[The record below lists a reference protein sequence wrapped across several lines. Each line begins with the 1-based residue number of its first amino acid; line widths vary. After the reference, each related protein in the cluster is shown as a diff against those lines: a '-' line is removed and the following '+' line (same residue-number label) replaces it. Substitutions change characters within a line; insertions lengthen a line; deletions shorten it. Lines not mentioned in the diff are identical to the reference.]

1 MTKKKFNRGAF
12 YRACRMW
19 HGYLSAAAFIMLI
32 FFASSGILLNHP
44 DWLGA
49 GRKDKPLINI
59 QLSESELQSI
69 KQSETPETVLTAR
82 LRQETRLI
90 GQLKDAEFTEFDGVL
105 RFAGVKGKTDVFLD
119 FETGIAEVEVQAANV
134 TSIIHDLHRGKDAGA
149 FWKAFIDITA
159 GLILLMSIAG
169 LILFF
174 SLRFRLAKSLK
185 IMGGMLGVIA
195 LLFVFLTP

>member
-1 MTKKKFNRGAF
+1 MTKKKFNKGAF

-49 GRKDKPLINI
+49 GRNDKPLINV
-59 QLSESELQSI
+59 QLSESELQTIQASA
-69 KQSETPETVLTAR
+69 TPETLLIEL
-82 LRQETRLI
+82 LRQDTRLI
-90 GQLKDAEFTEFDGVL
+90 GQLKDAEFTEFDGIL

-134 TSIIHDLHRGKDAGA
+134 TSIIHDLHRGKDAGV

-174 SLRFRLAKSLK
+174 SLRFRLANSLK
-185 IMGGMLGVIA
+185 IMGGTLGVIA

>member
-1 MTKKKFNRGAF
+1 
-12 YRACRMW
+12 
-19 HGYLSAAAFIMLI
+19 MLI

-49 GRKDKPLINI
+49 GRKDQPLINI
-59 QLSESELQSI
+59 QLSESELQNI
-69 KQSETPETVLTAR
+69 QQSETPETVLTER
-82 LRQETRLI
+82 LRKETRLI

-149 FWKAFIDITA
+149 FWKAFIDISA
-159 GLILLMSIAG
+159 ALILLTSIAG

-174 SLRFRLAKSLK
+174 SLRFRLANSLN
-185 IMGGMLGVIA
+185 IMGGTLGVIA